1 MRDQNGMT
9 KRSFMQAIGAA
20 VPSLRLLLTEPSPA
34 STPGESSSSK
44 FTPADCTPFF
54 TASRS
59 DLERLIKHFARHTD
73 LTGGKCFRGIPFLL
87 GPRSPD
93 KKSYVVLS
101 RRRDAA
107 STDRFEIPASGKAGF
122 VCLAGFCNRDENEVP
137 RPGMDAAEKVGQ
149 QLAELVMVYED
160 SPEFRYPIRRRFE
173 VSAASVPWGHLC
185 FAAVPCRRDIPTKLS
200 DPLDD
205 ARGWGDLQIGV
216 RDSNYSGEIVWLS
229 AIANPSPDRALKLLR
244 FESSAEDPLA
254 ICGVTLFHGRENPL
268 RYDRLSL
275 YRIILPEPAEEKRW
289 DVGIDLGV
297 VARKYQLPK
306 FDADRWL
313 SSVAAG
319 FGESPELDTGAGYLY
334 VEASASPEATL
345 TLRDRQTGRQ
355 YEFDLGLARTGEE
368 VEVRS
373 RGARLQFLERDK
385 VWVHGRVIDAG
396 THRPTPVRLSI
407 LARDGRYIPPYGH
420 RSEVATGWFQD
431 YGADLKQQ
439 NTSFAY
445 VDGTFQVELPVGEV
459 YVEITK
465 GFDYTPIR
473 KRLTIRP
480 DQRELDLEIS
490 EFAGLRSQ
498 GWVSA
503 DSHVHFLSPTTA
515 VLQGQAEG
523 LNLIN
528 LLAAQWGDL
537 FTNVGDLGQ
546 GALASRDGETIV
558 QLGTENRNHILGH
571 LGLLGSPVYPMSTAG
586 PGESYIGD
594 PLWNSLADW
603 ADRCRENR
611 GLVMAAHFPY
621 PTGEIAADIVLGK
634 IDAVELR
641 PDAPG
646 EHFNNL
652 RFLDWY
658 RYLNCGYRL
667 PAFGGT
673 DKMDAL
679 VPVGA
684 TRGYAFLGK
693 EEFTFANWAAA
704 VRKGNT
710 FLSSGPLLLFHADGR
725 APGSE
730 LTLGAGGGRIE
741 VHAEAKSTV
750 PIHRLDIVLNGT
762 VVASREEP
770 AGSRE
775 LSLKETIPLSGPGW
789 LAARCASRVPTPE
802 LRIAAHTSP
811 IYFAVPGQD
820 LFSAPAAAY
829 MLTLI
834 EGSEMWARNL
844 STRPDADRMAR
855 VTEVF
860 RSARERLH
868 LRLHEHGIASLKN

>member
-1 MRDQNGMT
+1 MTDQDGMT
-9 KRSFMQAIGAA
+9 KRGFLQAIGAA
-20 VPSLRLLLTEPSPA
+20 VPSLRLLLTEPSAA
-34 STPGESSSSK
+34 STPGESSAPK

-54 TASRS
+54 TASGS
-59 DLERLIKHFARHTD
+59 DLERLIKHPARHTD
-73 LTGGKCFRGIPFLL
+73 LTGTKSFRGIPFLL
-87 GPRSPD
+87 GPGSPG
-93 KKSYVVLS
+93 KKGYVVLS
-101 RRRDAA
+101 RRRDAS
-107 STDRFEIPASGKAGF
+107 STDRFELPVGGKAGF
-122 VCLAGFCNRDENEVP
+122 VCLVGFCDLDENEAP
-137 RPGMDAAEKVGQ
+137 RPGTDAAERVGQ
-149 QLAELVMVYED
+149 QLAELVMLYEEG
-160 SPEFRYPIRRRFE
+160 PEFRYPIRRRFE
-173 VSAASVPWGHLC
+173 VSAAAVPWGHLC
-185 FAAVPCRRDIPTKLS
+185 FAAVPCRQDIPTELS
-200 DPLDD
+200 DPLVD

-275 YRIILPEPAEEKRW
+275 YRITLPEPAEEKRW
-289 DVGIDLGV
+289 DVGIDLGI

-306 FDADRWL
+306 FEPDRWL
-313 SSVAAG
+313 SSVAMG
-319 FGESPELDTGAGYLY
+319 LGESPEPGAGYLY

-345 TLRDRQTGRQ
+345 ALRDRQTGRQ
-355 YEFDLGLARTGEE
+355 YEFDLGQARTGEE
-368 VEVRS
+368 I
-373 RGARLQFLERDK
+373 GARRSGAHLQFLERDK
-385 VWVHGRVIDAG
+385 VWVHGRLIDAA
-396 THRPTPVRLSI
+396 TRRPTPARLSI
-407 LARDGRYIPPYGH
+407 LSRDGRYIPPYGH

-439 NTSFAY
+439 DTSFAY

-459 YVEITK
+459 YVEVTK

-473 KRLTIRP
+473 RRLTIRP
-480 DQRELDLEIS
+480 DQHELDLEIS
-490 EFAGLRSQ
+490 EFAGFRSQ

-503 DSHVHFLSPTTA
+503 DSHVHFLSPSTA

-537 FTNVGDLGQ
+537 FTNVGDLDQ

-571 LGLLGSPVYPMSTAG
+571 LGLLGAPLYPMSTAG

-603 ADRCRENR
+603 ADRCRESR

-621 PTGEIAADIVLGK
+621 PTGELAADIVLGK

-646 EHFNNL
+646 EHFNSL

-667 PAFGGT
+667 PVFGGT

-679 VPVGA
+679 VPVGS

-730 LTLGAGGGRIE
+730 ITLGAGGGRIE
-741 VHAEAKSTV
+741 VTAEAKSTI
-750 PIHRLDIVLNGT
+750 PIHRLDVVLNGT
-762 VVASREEP
+762 VVASREDA
-770 AGSRE
+770 AGTRA
-775 LSLKETIPLSGPGW
+775 LSLKETIPLYGPGW
-789 LAARCASRVPTPE
+789 LAARCASRVPSPE

-811 IYFAVPGQD
+811 VYLTVPGQE

-844 STRPDADRMAR
+844 ATRPDADRMDR
-855 VTEVF
+855 VMAVF
-860 RSARERLH
+860 RSAQERLH
-868 LRLHEHGIASLKN
+868 LRLHEHGIHH